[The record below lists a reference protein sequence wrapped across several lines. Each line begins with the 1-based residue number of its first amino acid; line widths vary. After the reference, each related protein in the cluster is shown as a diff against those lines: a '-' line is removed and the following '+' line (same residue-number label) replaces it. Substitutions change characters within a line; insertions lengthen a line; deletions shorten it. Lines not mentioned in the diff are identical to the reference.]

1 MSTAA
6 QGMPFTHAI
15 AAARKLADGATLGE
29 VKGLLG
35 AELLI
40 GVVYGV
46 LGYAVMRWFEYQ
58 SRRSATL
65 ERS

>member
-1 MSTAA
+1 
-6 QGMPFTHAI
+6 
-15 AAARKLADGATLGE
+15 

-40 GVVYGV
+40 GAIYGIA
-46 LGYAVMRWFEYQ
+46 GYAVMRWFEYQ
-58 SRRSATL
+58 GRRYATL